1 VQLTV
6 PETVV
11 TKEPETVQLT
21 VPETVVTKEP
31 ETVQLT
37 VPETVV
43 IKEPETVQLPVGSLG
58 EDQETAIGHPSR
70 RSVPGTRQQRE
81 PYSEVAH
88 AGSHPQVVWP
98 AFSSAEFAAV
108 PAPAEPE
115 FPSSPPIPAPKRKK
129 SSNLVRGILIIAI
142 LPILVG
148 LIIGANLMS
157 GPFGGPANTTPAIP
171 SVTALHTQLPQTTG
185 TPLVTDTL
193 APGSTEGMIPST
205 GVWVRVSYPGTYSGL
220 ISTPG
225 NLLEV
230 TDTGDHF
237 YPIPAN
243 ERTVTASLEKKDDS
257 EDQIILEVY
266 KNGVMLKRESNI
278 TPNGIVEIQ
287 IDVTTP

>member
-1 VQLTV
+1 
-6 PETVV
+6 
-11 TKEPETVQLT
+11 
-21 VPETVVTKEP
+21 
-31 ETVQLT
+31 
-37 VPETVV
+37 
-43 IKEPETVQLPVGSLG
+43 
-58 EDQETAIGHPSR
+58 
-70 RSVPGTRQQRE
+70 
-81 PYSEVAH
+81 
-88 AGSHPQVVWP
+88 
-98 AFSSAEFAAV
+98 
-108 PAPAEPE
+108 
-115 FPSSPPIPAPKRKK
+115 
-129 SSNLVRGILIIAI
+129 
-142 LPILVG
+142 
-148 LIIGANLMS
+148 MS
-157 GPFGGPANTTPAIP
+157 GPSGGLANTTPALS